1 MRFPD
6 GFLDDVR
13 HAADIVSYVSEHVA
27 LKKMGT
33 SWKGLCPF
41 HGEKSPSFNVR
52 QSPPVFHCFGCGEG
66 GDIFKFAMLHE
77 RLAFPDA
84 VEMLAR
90 KFGVPIPKGTFEVG
104 PDRQFKEE
112 LFAVLEA
119 AAEHYQKALFTPAGA
134 KAREYLEGRGF
145 DKPILEK
152 LRVGAAR
159 DAWSDLGDT
168 LKRRFSV
175 PALEAAG
182 LVMKRQGGDGHYD
195 RFRNRAVFPI
205 FNEGGKVVGFGAR
218 SLDGSE
224 PKYLNS
230 PESPVY
236 SKGRVLYGLNWA
248 RETIRGGGSVVLMEG
263 YLDVG
268 RCLQTQAAPAVASCG
283 TALTPGQAKLLR
295 RFTDRVVVNFDQD
308 AAGQKATRR
317 SLDVLLEEGLTV
329 SVVELP
335 EGHDPDTFLRDQGAD
350 EYRRRLES
358 APPYME
364 WLIRRSAKEN
374 DVRTPA
380 GKSAYLNGLLPA
392 LARIESAVERTAWL
406 PRVIAEGGLDSRA
419 AQLEL
424 RKAIEMRAPSVVVT
438 TEAAPPKP
446 KPRARLLP
454 AERWLISLLV
464 RQVPEAFDALARL
477 QESEIE
483 RLASAPLLT
492 AARRLQASG
501 GSLDAAALEEAVDDP
516 QLKRLVTELSFDDE
530 GPGSTADPAECLKE
544 LRLRPLEERMSE
556 LRRQIALLSGD
567 EQDEALRE
575 MNRIKVL
582 ISEMNRSEVAVNVPA
597 GPAV

>member
-6 GFLDDVR
+6 GFLEDVR

-52 QSPPVFHCFGCGEG
+52 TSPAVFHCFGCGEG
-66 GDIFKFAMLHE
+66 GDIFKFAMLQE

-90 KFGVPIPKGTFEVG
+90 KFGVPIPKGTFDAG
-104 PDRQFKEE
+104 PDRQFKDE
-112 LFAVLEA
+112 LLAVLEA
-119 AAEHYQKALFTPAGA
+119 AADHYQKTLWTPAGQ

-145 DKPILEK
+145 DRPILEK

-159 DAWSDLGDT
+159 DAWSDLGDA
-168 LKRRFSV
+168 LKRRFSL
-175 PALEAAG
+175 PALEGAG
-182 LVMKRQGGDGHYD
+182 LVMKRQGGEGHYD
-195 RFRNRAVFPI
+195 RFRGRAVFPI
-205 FNEGGKVVGFGAR
+205 FNEGGKVVAFGAR

-248 RETIRGGGSVVLMEG
+248 RETIRAAGSVVLMEG

-268 RCLQTQAAPAVASCG
+268 RSVQTQAAPAVASCG

-295 RFTDRVVVNFDQD
+295 RFTDRVIVNFDQD

-317 SLDVLLEEGLTV
+317 SLDVLLEEGLSV
-329 SVVELP
+329 NVVELP
-335 EGHDPDTFLRDQGAD
+335 EGHDPDTFLREKGAD
-350 EYRRRLES
+350 EYRRRLEA

-364 WLIRRSAKEN
+364 WLIRRSAKEH
-374 DVRTPA
+374 DVRMPA
-380 GKSAYLNGLLPA
+380 GKSAYLNSLLPA

-406 PRVIAEGGLDSRA
+406 PRVIAEGGLDGRA
-419 AQLEL
+419 AQMEL
-424 RKAIEMRAPSVVVT
+424 RKAIEMRAPTVT
-438 TEAAPPKP
+438 MTTQPAPTKP

-454 AERWLISLLV
+454 AERWLLSALV
-464 RQVPEAFDALARL
+464 RQVPEALEALGTL
-477 QESEIE
+477 QENEME
-483 RLASAPLLT
+483 RLASAPLLR
-492 AARRLQASG
+492 AAREILGSG
-501 GSLDAAALEEAVDDP
+501 APLEIGALENAVDDP

-530 GPGSTADPAECLKE
+530 GPGGTASPAECLKE
-544 LRLRPLEERMSE
+544 LRLRPLEDRLGD
-556 LRRQIALLSGD
+556 LRRQIALLTGD
-567 EQDEALRE
+567 EQDAAMRE
-575 MNRIKVL
+575 MNRIKIQ
-582 ISEMNRSEVAVNVPA
+582 ISEMNRSEVNAPA